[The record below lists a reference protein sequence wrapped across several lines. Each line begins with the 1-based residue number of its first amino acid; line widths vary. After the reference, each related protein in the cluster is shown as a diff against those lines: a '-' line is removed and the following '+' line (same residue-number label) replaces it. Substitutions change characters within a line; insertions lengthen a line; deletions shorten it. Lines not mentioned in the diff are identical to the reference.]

1 MPHPT
6 LIRHAT
12 PSDLPALAHVIG
24 TAFADDPVS
33 LWAMG
38 SPALVADTF
47 AALIA
52 HVYLPRGHCTLLGDG
67 PAAAALWLPPGGRKQ
82 LPLAATLGLGL
93 RLLGRAHPRH
103 SWRTWQLDQALQA
116 RRPARPHLYLFA
128 VGVLPALQGQGLGR
142 QLLDHTLR
150 QCDAQ
155 GLPVF
160 LENTHPRNQPL
171 YARLG
176 FEALETYAPVPGCP
190 VVTAMWRR
198 PVLPTDA
205 IADAPISPR
214 WSAAAKTRLVG

>member
-1 MPHPT
+1 MPQAMPHPSP
-6 LIRHAT
+6 IRPAT
-12 PSDLPALAHVIG
+12 PSDLPALAHIIG
-24 TAFADDPVS
+24 SAFADDPVS

-52 HVYLPRGHCTLLGDG
+52 QVYLPRGRCTLLGDG
-67 PAAAALWLPPGGRKQ
+67 QAAALWLPPGGRKQ

-103 SWRTWQLDQALQA
+103 SWRAWQLDQALQA
-116 RRPARPHLYLFA
+116 RRPVRPHLYLFA
-128 VGVLPALQGQGLGR
+128 VGVLPGQQGQGLGHR
-142 QLLDHTLR
+142 LINHTLQ

-160 LENTHPRNQPL
+160 LENTHPRNLGL
-171 YARLG
+171 YSRLG
-176 FEALETYAPVPGCP
+176 FEALETYVPVPGSP

-198 PVLPTDA
+198 PQPQALP
-205 IADAPISPR
+205 PIKPR
-214 WSAAAKTRLVG
+214 WSAAAETRAAG